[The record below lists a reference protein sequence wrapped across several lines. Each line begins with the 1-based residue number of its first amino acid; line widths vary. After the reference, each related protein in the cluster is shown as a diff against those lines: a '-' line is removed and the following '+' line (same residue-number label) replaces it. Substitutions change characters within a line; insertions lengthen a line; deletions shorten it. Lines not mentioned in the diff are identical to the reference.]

1 MAKDTETFRERA
13 REDHGLDIDVQ
24 EFPEGTATAEDA
36 AAAIG
41 CNLGQIASSLA
52 FLADQLV
59 VVVTSG
65 ANTVDTRTLATLRG
79 VHTAE
84 MADPD
89 DVEEVLGYSV
99 GGVPPFGHDTQVS
112 VYVDETLTE
121 FETVWAAAGSS
132 DAVFPIDPERLVE
145 IADAIV
151 ADVVE

>member
-1 MAKDTETFRERA
+1 MANDTETFRKRA
-13 REDHGLDIDVQ
+13 REDHGLRIDVQ
-24 EFPEGTATAEDA
+24 EFPEGAATAEDA

-41 CNLGQIASSLA
+41 CELGQIASSLA

-84 MADPD
+84 MGDPD

-99 GGVPPFGHDTQVS
+99 GGVPPFGHDTQVP